1 MDIQKEG
8 ELSNLDKMIH
18 SRLENPYG
26 ITWEDW
32 TVNWWKWVLSLPRD
46 INPGLDMS
54 GDKFQCNKE
63 NPEVLYMVGT
73 YGGFANRSCTVPNN
87 KSILVPII
95 NFLYLLLRGA

>member
-73 YGGFANRSCTVPNN
+73 YGGFANRSALFRTINPFLSLL
-87 KSILVPII
+87 SIFV
-95 NFLYLLLRGA
+95 FLLRGA